1 MKTLENKGFMFK
13 GKPVTGEGNSEL
25 KTMELIQV
33 ILENSQ
39 YTTSKDL
46 LRAAKVL
53 GTLKVVDD
61 KINLEDEDFKF
72 VKQWADTYTPVVSK
86 GLIFADF
93 YQQLE
98 D

>member
-1 MKTLENKGFMFK
+1 MKTLENKSFMFK
-13 GKPVTGEGNSEL
+13 GKPVTGEAGKDL
-25 KTMELIQV
+25 MTMDLVQV

-39 YTTSKDL
+39 YTTSKEII
-46 LRAAKVL
+46 RAAKIMAN
-53 GTLKVVDD
+53 LKVVDD

-72 VKQWADTYTPVVSK
+72 LKTWADIYTPLVSK
-86 GLIFADF
+86 GLIFVDF

>member
-13 GKPVTGEGNSEL
+13 GTLVKGDGDKEL
-25 KTMELIQV
+25 KTADLIQV

-39 YTTSKDL
+39 YTGSKEII
-46 LRAAKVL
+46 RAAKIL
-53 GTLKVVDD
+53 ANLKVVDE
-61 KINLEDEDFKF
+61 KINIEDDDFKF
-72 VKQWADTYTPVVSK
+72 LKTWADVYTPVVSK
-86 GLIFADF
+86 GLIFVDF